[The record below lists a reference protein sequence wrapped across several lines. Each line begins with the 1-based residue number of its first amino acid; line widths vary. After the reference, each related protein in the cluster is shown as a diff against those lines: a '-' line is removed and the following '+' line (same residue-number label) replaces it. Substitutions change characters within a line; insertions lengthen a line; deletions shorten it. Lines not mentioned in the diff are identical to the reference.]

1 MNRGPQAETPSAC
14 RTAGEPTG
22 MNPLR
27 RCLRLLAWR
36 PAAVLGAGI
45 ALAVLAEMSSV
56 GLLSLSG
63 WFIASCYLSGLNP
76 LSRFSYLAP
85 SGGVRSLALGRIGG
99 RYAERLVTHAAT
111 LRWLTRL
118 RTQMFLDAAA
128 AAPDRLRRLRS
139 GEALDRAMSD
149 ADTLDRALIR
159 TVVPV
164 CVAVFAV
171 LAGTAVIS
179 AVSMT
184 AAATFLAA
192 SVVTTV
198 VALRVDGRRDR
209 QATVASSR
217 GSARSEVIASVDAWG
232 EMVSLGA
239 VPQLRASASAALGLM
254 QQAESDAARTRSHA
268 RLLVDYCVGGTVAAV
283 LVVCVLS
290 APLVSVPDTALIVL
304 LVAGVLELLVAL
316 PAATQSARDAMDAAD
331 RLAVLA
337 PPAAGSAAPD
347 VSIPAASGG
356 LGVRASGLPSA
367 PAAGPAG
374 PGTGRL
380 DLEIGSGELLVVS
393 GRSGSGKTTLL
404 RTLAGELTP
413 TTGAVLIGGLPPHAY
428 QPGQIVFV
436 AHDDYLFTG
445 SVADNM
451 RLADPAVSTERVEA
465 VLLAMGLTQR
475 GIDAR
480 TPVGL
485 GGRPLSGG
493 ESRRL
498 CLARAIVRNP
508 RVLLLDEPTEGID
521 GPTTRLVLRGL
532 RELLPAATIVAAIH
546 DRDLDAVVP
555 DYAARLSLD
564 QVETFAGP

>member
-1 MNRGPQAETPSAC
+1 MS
-14 RTAGEPTG
+14 
-22 MNPLR
+22 PLR

-36 PAAVLGAGI
+36 PAVVLGAGI
-45 ALAVLAEMSSV
+45 ALAVLAEVSSV
-56 GLLSLSG
+56 GLLGLSG

-76 LSRFSYLAP
+76 LSTFSYLAP
-85 SGGVRSLALGRIGG
+85 SGGVRSFALARIGG

-118 RTQMFLDAAA
+118 RTQMFLNAAA
-128 AAPDRLRRLRS
+128 ATPDRLRRLRS

-164 CVAVFAV
+164 CVAVVAV
-171 LAGTAVIS
+171 LAGTGVIS
-179 AVSMT
+179 AVSIT
-184 AAATFLAA
+184 AGATFLAA

-198 VALRVDGRRDR
+198 VAQSADGRRDR
-209 QATVASSR
+209 HATVASSR
-217 GSARSEVIASVDAWG
+217 GAARSELIASVDAWE

-239 VPQLRASASAALGLM
+239 VQQLRASSSAALDVL
-254 QQAESDAARTRSHA
+254 QQTESDAARARSHA
-268 RLLVDYCVGGTVAAV
+268 RLLVDYCVGLTLAAV
-283 LVVCVLS
+283 LGACMLS
-290 APLVSVPDTALIVL
+290 EPRVSVPDTALIVL
-304 LVAGVLELLVAL
+304 LAAGVLELIAGL

-331 RLAVLA
+331 RIAVLA
-337 PPAAGSAAPD
+337 PPAPVSAAED
-347 VSIPAASGG
+347 VSVTSASGG
-356 LGVRASGLPSA
+356 LSVQVSRLPLA
-367 PAAGPAG
+367 PRSG
-374 PGTGRL
+374 PGIGRL
-380 DLEIGSGELLVVS
+380 DVKIGVGEMLVVS

-404 RTLAGELTP
+404 RALAGELTP
-413 TTGAVLIGGLPPHAY
+413 TTGAVLVGGHPPHAY
-428 QPGQIVFV
+428 EPRQIVFV

-445 SVADNM
+445 SVAGNM

-493 ESRRL
+493 ECRRL
-498 CLARAIVRNP
+498 CLARAIVKNP

-521 GPTTRLVLRGL
+521 GPTTRFVLRRL
-532 RELLPAATIVAAIH
+532 RELLPTATIVAAIH
-546 DRDLDAVVP
+546 DRDLDAVLPNFV
-555 DYAARLSLD
+555 ARLSLD
-564 QVETFAGP
+564 RVGTLVASTMLPGCGSAGRRATSRR